1 MAEDEI
7 ASAEEDVF
15 YEYAVPSEI
24 GQDRTDSGSKISNLT
39 TDPPREPSSS
49 ETPPRLTGE
58 GAQST
63 LTSITDH
70 PSSALRTDVVSIV
83 RRAITIH
90 IPRAISDGKVEL
102 DAETVR
108 TLISRLLVAA
118 IYIAGFA
125 LVVFSI
131 PILMAE
137 DEIVSMEEDVFYEY
151 TIPSDIGP
159 DGLDSASNISN
170 LTTDLP
176 RELSSEVP
184 SQITGEGAQSTL
196 TSIINYLN
204 STLGI
209 DLVSIARIF
218 FDIIVIVIATYLAAK
233 MVKRAITI
241 HLPKVIATGKTG
253 LDAETEMTFRT
264 LISRLLVA
272 AIYIVGFLLVISRIP
287 TLNSLAVTLLAGA
300 GVAGLAIGFAAQD
313 SLSNVIS
320 GIFLAV
326 FHPFRVGDYIDFSG
340 EYGQIEDLTLRH
352 TTIRT
357 WDGRRI
363 FVPNSI
369 MGNQPIINWSITDPV
384 ITWRI
389 NVGIAYTADI
399 DKARDIMLEVAK
411 RHPLVLKN
419 HEITVRVTELGDFA
433 VNMRLGVDVP
443 NRDVAWTTGCEIM
456 ESIKKRF
463 DKEGIEIPYPYR
475 NLIIQNPLRSSP
487 SPEGQDPLAQEFQE
501 MRADQEFLADQEDQA
516 S

>member
-1 MAEDEI
+1 ME
-7 ASAEEDVF
+7 
-15 YEYAVPSEI
+15 
-24 GQDRTDSGSKISNLT
+24 
-39 TDPPREPSSS
+39 
-49 ETPPRLTGE
+49 
-58 GAQST
+58 
-63 LTSITDH
+63 
-70 PSSALRTDVVSIV
+70 
-83 RRAITIH
+83 
-90 IPRAISDGKVEL
+90 
-102 DAETVR
+102 
-108 TLISRLLVAA
+108 
-118 IYIAGFA
+118 
-125 LVVFSI
+125 
-131 PILMAE
+131 E
-137 DEIVSMEEDVFYEY
+137 DEIVSMEEDIFYEY
-151 TIPSDIGP
+151 TVPSDIGP

-170 LTTDLP
+170 LTAGLP
-176 RELSSEVP
+176 EELSSEVP
-184 SQITGEGAQSTL
+184 SQLTGEGAQSVL
-196 TSIINYLN
+196 TSIIDYLN
-204 STLGI
+204 SALGI
-209 DLVSIARIF
+209 DLVSIVRIF
-218 FDIIVIVIATYLAAK
+218 FEIVVIVVATYLAAK
-233 MVKRAITI
+233 MVRRAITI
-241 HLPKVIATGKTG
+241 QIPKVVANGKSG

-326 FHPFRVGDYIDFSG
+326 FHPFRVGDFIDFSG

-389 NVGIAYTADI
+389 DVGIAYTADI
-399 DKARDIMLEVAK
+399 DKAREIMLDVAK

-433 VNMRLGVDVP
+433 VNLRLGLDVP
-443 NRDVAWTTGCEIM
+443 NRDVAYTTACDIREAV
-456 ESIKKRF
+456 KKRF

-475 NLIIQNPLRSSP
+475 NLIIQNPIRSSP
-487 SPEGQDPLAQEFQE
+487 SPKDQRPLAQEFQE
-501 MRADQEFLADQEDQA
+501 RRADQGLLEDKEDQA